1 MVILDGSYGEGGGQ
15 ILRTATALSVL
26 LGIPC
31 KIENIRK
38 KRPNPGL
45 RPQHV
50 AGIKA
55 LLKLTQG
62 EAEGVREGSESLV
75 LFPGK
80 LRGGSFE
87 IDVGTAGSIGLVLQ
101 SIMIVAT
108 GVPSRL
114 RLKIRGG
121 TDVKWAPSILY
132 LKEVLLNLLKRMGY
146 QGEIELLRRG
156 YYPRG
161 GGEVLF
167 EARVSEL
174 KGINLEKR
182 GEILTIR
189 GVSHASK
196 DLEPKRVAE
205 RQREAALSLLRS
217 QGLEAHIKIRY
228 EDTPSTGSGIDLF
241 AICSNSVL
249 GANALGEKGKRAEE
263 VGKEAASGLLEEL
276 QGGSAL
282 DQHASD
288 QILPYLAL
296 AKGPSVVSVSRLT
309 GHLET
314 NLWVI
319 RNFIK
324 REIRL
329 EKTPHGYVVIVEDKT
344 P

>member
-1 MVILDGSYGEGGGQ
+1 MIVIDGSYGEGGGQ

-38 KRPNPGL
+38 NRPNPGL

-101 SIMIVAT
+101 SIMIVSI

-132 LKEVLLNLLKRMGY
+132 LKEVILPLLRKMGY

-161 GGEVLF
+161 GGEVIF
-167 EARVSEL
+167 EAHPSEL
-174 KGINLEKR
+174 NGIDLQKR
-182 GEILTIR
+182 GEILAIK
-189 GVSHASK
+189 GLSHASK
-196 DLEPKRVAE
+196 DLQPKRVAE
-205 RQREAALSLLRS
+205 RQREAALSVLNKK
-217 QGLEAHIKIRY
+217 GIEVHIKIKY

-249 GANALGEKGKRAEE
+249 GSNALGEKGKRAEE
-263 VGKEAASGLLEEL
+263 VGKEAASKLLEEL
-276 QGGSAL
+276 EGEAAL
-282 DQHASD
+282 DQHAAD

-296 AKGPSVVSVSRLT
+296 AKGSSIVSVLKKT

-314 NLWVI
+314 NLWVV
-319 RNFIK
+319 RNFLK
-324 REIRL
+324 RKITL
-329 EKTPHGYVVIVEDKT
+329 EESSSGYLIIVEDKA

>member
-1 MVILDGSYGEGGGQ
+1 MVVIDGSYGEGGGQ

-31 KIENIRK
+31 EIENIRK
-38 KRPNPGL
+38 NRPNPGL

-62 EAEGVREGSESLV
+62 EAEGVGEGSESLV

-101 SIMIVAT
+101 SIMIVSI

-132 LKEVLLNLLKRMGY
+132 LKEVLLPLLRKMGY
-146 QGEIELLRRG
+146 QGEIELLKRG

-167 EARVSEL
+167 EVHPSEL
-174 KGINLEKR
+174 NGIDLQKR
-182 GEILTIR
+182 GEILTIK
-189 GVSHASK
+189 GLSHASR
-196 DLEPKRVAE
+196 DLRSKRVAE
-205 RQREAALSLLRS
+205 RQREALLSVLRTK
-217 QGLEAHIKIRY
+217 GMEAHIKIKY

-241 AICSNSVL
+241 CRLFQFDPWVKCTWRKRK
-249 GANALGEKGKRAEE
+249 KG
-263 VGKEAASGLLEEL
+263 
-276 QGGSAL
+276 
-282 DQHASD
+282 
-288 QILPYLAL
+288 
-296 AKGPSVVSVSRLT
+296 
-309 GHLET
+309 
-314 NLWVI
+314 
-319 RNFIK
+319 
-324 REIRL
+324 
-329 EKTPHGYVVIVEDKT
+329 
-344 P
+344 